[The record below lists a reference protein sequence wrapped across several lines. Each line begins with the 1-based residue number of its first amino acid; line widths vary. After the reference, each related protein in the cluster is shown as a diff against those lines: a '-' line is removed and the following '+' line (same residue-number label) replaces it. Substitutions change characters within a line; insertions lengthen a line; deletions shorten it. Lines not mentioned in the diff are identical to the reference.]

1 VSPSWRE
8 RVSVF
13 IGRTEVRLRRHAAG
27 LRPVAQPVRSGA
39 TLQEVLQGLELARA
53 DVQVTLS
60 NDLVRYALVPDADA
74 LRNDAERRAAAMHA
88 LAQTYGELARGLE
101 VAADSAG
108 YFPSMVAAGV
118 APELRQGIEQ
128 ALRAAGAG
136 SVRIQPALSR
146 AMNLAG
152 RRWQLDA
159 GWLAMEDPERIVL
172 AAFAGGDIVAL
183 RNLRVRD
190 DARSELQVLLQ
201 QSRLLDPVPAETADV
216 LLLGEHVAVE
226 AVPSADG
233 FDWNPVAV
241 DFLAPADAAR
251 GRLQLEFA
259 SRPRGMQPAD
269 AALVGVGALVLGLAA
284 WQYGMLAAERGSLQA
299 AVADAQ
305 RFAQRQTT
313 QSLDPNRPDARALA
327 ADIARANA
335 VAARLQVPWD
345 LLFSDLESAAGAGV
359 TLTGFE
365 PEGGMRRLRI
375 TGEARRFEDV
385 TQYLRQL
392 EAAPGLQNVFL
403 SAHELR
409 DRGLTFTLTADW
421 IRHDAR

>member
-8 RVSVF
+8 RVSIFV
-13 IGRTEVRLRRHAAG
+13 GRTQVRLRRHAGG
-27 LRPVAQPVRSGA
+27 LRPVAQPVRTGA
-39 TLQEVLQGLELARA
+39 TLAEVLQGLTLARS

-60 NDLVRYALVPDADA
+60 NELVRYALVPDADA
-74 LRNDAERRAAAMHA
+74 LRNDAERQAAAMHA
-88 LAQTYGELARGLE
+88 LAQTYGELARGWE
-101 VAADSAG
+101 VAADGAG
-108 YFPSMVAAGV
+108 YFPSMVVAGIP
-118 APELRQGIEQ
+118 AELRRVIEESLQ
-128 ALRAAGAG
+128 AAGA
-136 SVRIQPALSR
+136 SAVSIQPALSR

-159 GWLAMEDPERIVL
+159 GWLAMEEPGRIVL
-172 AAFAGGDIVAL
+172 AAFAADIVAL
-183 RNLRVRD
+183 RSQRVRQ
-190 DARSELQVLLQ
+190 DARGELQVLLQ

-216 LLLGEHVAVE
+216 LLLGEDVTAPP
-226 AVPSADG
+226 AASADG
-233 FDWNPVAV
+233 FSWNPVAV
-241 DFLAPADAAR
+241 NFLAPAQADR

-259 SRPRGMQPAD
+259 SRKRGIRPAD

-284 WQYGMLAAERGSLQA
+284 WQYGMLAAERASLQA
-299 AVADAQ
+299 AVEDAQ

-313 QSLDPNRPDARALA
+313 QPLDPNRPDARALA

-345 LLFSDLESAAGAGV
+345 TLFTDLESAAGAGV

-403 SAHELR
+403 TAHELR

-421 IRHDAR
+421 IRHDVR